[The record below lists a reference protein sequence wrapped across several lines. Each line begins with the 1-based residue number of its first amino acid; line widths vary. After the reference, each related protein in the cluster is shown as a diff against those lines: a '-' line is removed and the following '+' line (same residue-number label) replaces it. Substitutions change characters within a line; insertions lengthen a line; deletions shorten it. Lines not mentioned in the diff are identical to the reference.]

1 MFEVMTIGE
10 PMVLFVADTV
20 GSLDDIE
27 HFTKSL
33 AGAEVNVSI
42 GLKRLGHKVRYI
54 TKLGQDPF
62 GKYIYKVLS
71 KEQIDTS
78 YVKFDE
84 KNPTGF
90 QIKGKTLT
98 GDPEVVNFRRGSAA
112 SHIAREDIAS
122 LELNGVKHI
131 HVTGIPLA
139 LSLDFREA
147 LFSLVALAKGQGI
160 RLTFDPN
167 LRPKLWESKTEMVS
181 VINALAEQCD
191 IVLPGISE
199 GAILMG
205 SENPHEIADYYL
217 EKGVKAVLI
226 KLGEQGTFV
235 KNSSESFLIPGFKV
249 GKVVDTVGAGDA
261 FAVGLISGL
270 LEGLTL
276 RDSVIR
282 GNAIGALQVMTPG
295 DNDGLPDQEELSR
308 FLLSKGQF

>member
-1 MFEVMTIGE
+1 MFEVITIGE

-42 GLKRLGHKVRYI
+42 GLKRLGHKVRYV

-62 GKYIYKVLS
+62 GRYIHNVFS

-78 YVKFDE
+78 YVKFDD

-90 QIKGKTLT
+90 QIKGKTLS

-112 SHIAREDIAS
+112 SHIAQKDISS
-122 LELNGVKHI
+122 LELTGVKHI

-147 LFSLVALAKGQGI
+147 VFRLVALAKAQGI

-167 LRPKLWESKTEMVS
+167 LRPKLWECKAEMVS
-181 VINALAEQCD
+181 VINALATQCD
-191 IVLPGISE
+191 IVLPGIGE
-199 GAILMG
+199 GAILTG
-205 SENPHEIADYYL
+205 SEDPQEIADYYL

-235 KNSSESFLIPGFKV
+235 KTFNESFLVPGFMV
-249 GKVVDTVGAGDA
+249 DKVVDTVGAGDA

-295 DNDGLPDQEELSR
+295 DNDGLPDQEGLAR